1 MPILDRCTHYIPY
14 SMSLLK
20 RPSQQRMLMTMYR
33 NLNTKSTVSKSN
45 TPSLELHMPYFD
57 AERFA
62 TLLEKEGFSASQ
74 SRAVINALDDVVD
87 ESTVNVTAD
96 LVTKA
101 EQQQTITQYK
111 NDFRQL
117 KKDIQRMET
126 NDVEE
131 VRSANERLKADIDKL
146 KKTLQEELVRSQAGV
161 RLDLNLEKGRIRDE
175 TVEQHDRLKNTDD
188 KITNEIQAL
197 KAQMQG
203 IKMQILRYMIG
214 TITGAGT
221 LVLGYIHFSH

>member
-1 MPILDRCTHYIPY
+1 MPLFHKCVYRIPY
-14 SMSLLK
+14 ALPGLQGT
-20 RPSQQRMLMTMYR
+20 RQPAFAICQHLR
-33 NLNTKSTVSKSN
+33 TKPHHSAKYD

-57 AERFA
+57 AEQFA
-62 TLLEKEGFSASQ
+62 MLLEKEGFSASQ
-74 SRAVINALDDVVD
+74 FRAVINALDDVVD
-87 ESTVNVTAD
+87 ESTVNVTDD

-111 NDFRQL
+111 SDFRKL
-117 KKDIQRMET
+117 KSDIQRMEN
-126 NDVEE
+126 NDVED
-131 VRSANERLKADIDKL
+131 VKSANERLKADIEKL

-175 TVEQHDRLKNTDD
+175 TVEQHDRLKNTDE
-188 KITNEIQAL
+188 KIANEIQAL
-197 KAQMQG
+197 KTQMQG

>member
-1 MPILDRCTHYIPY
+1 MPLFHKCVYRIPY
-14 SMSLLK
+14 ALPGLQGTR
-20 RPSQQRMLMTMYR
+20 RPASAVCRHLR
-33 NLNTKSTVSKSN
+33 TKPHYHSTKHD

-62 TLLEKEGFSASQ
+62 MLLEKEGFSASQ

-87 ESTVNVTAD
+87 ESTVNVTDD

-111 NDFRQL
+111 SDFRKL
-117 KKDIQRMET
+117 KSDIQRMEN
-126 NDVEE
+126 NDVED
-131 VRSANERLKADIDKL
+131 VKSANERLKADIEKL

-175 TVEQHDRLKNTDD
+175 TVEQHDRLKNTDE
-188 KITNEIQAL
+188 KIANEIHAL
-197 KAQMQG
+197 KTQMQG

>member
-1 MPILDRCTHYIPY
+1 
-14 SMSLLK
+14 
-20 RPSQQRMLMTMYR
+20 
-33 NLNTKSTVSKSN
+33 
-45 TPSLELHMPYFD
+45 
-57 AERFA
+57 
-62 TLLEKEGFSASQ
+62 
-74 SRAVINALDDVVD
+74 
-87 ESTVNVTAD
+87 
-96 LVTKA
+96 
-101 EQQQTITQYK
+101 
-111 NDFRQL
+111 
-117 KKDIQRMET
+117 MET

-203 IKMQILRYMIG
+203 IKMQILRYMI
-214 TITGAGT
+214 
-221 LVLGYIHFSH
+221 VS